1 MKITEDNKMNDP
13 TREKAQTREIAEF
26 IFNILLVVFT
36 ICGTYAMLTSKEP
49 GSGLTASGF
58 ENLKFFTVLSNEFCG
73 LVAALWLV
81 FKLRG
86 REFPVLP
93 KLMAASAVGLTFV
106 IIAAFLAPMY
116 PDLNLYAGGNLW
128 FHLIIPLTA
137 MADFILMRTDGRI
150 PFKYT
155 FISALLALL
164 YGTFYLV
171 NILINGIGQWPDTND
186 WYGFLNWGFPIGI
199 VIFAVVV
206 IMNWA
211 MACILRALN
220 KLLNRKKET

>member
-1 MKITEDNKMNDP
+1 MKSAK
-13 TREKAQTREIAEF
+13 KSEIL
-26 IFNILLVVFT
+26 FNILLVIFT
-36 ICGTYAMLTSKEP
+36 ICGTYAMLTSKAP

-73 LVAALWLV
+73 LVAALWLI

-86 REFPVLP
+86 RKFPVLP

-137 MADFILMRTDGRI
+137 MTDFILMKTKEKI

-155 FISALLALL
+155 FISALLSLV
-164 YGTFYLV
+164 YGNFYLG

-206 IMNWA
+206 LMNWA
-211 MACILRALN
+211 VACVLRAGN
-220 KLLNRKKET
+220 ILLQKNKET

>member
-1 MKITEDNKMNDP
+1 MNDKNKP
-13 TREKAQTREIAEF
+13 SIIIETV
-26 IFNILLVVFT
+26 FNILLVIFT
-36 ICGTYAMLTSKEP
+36 ICGTYAMLTSKAP

-73 LVAALWLV
+73 LVAALWLI

-86 REFPVLP
+86 RKFPVLP

-137 MADFILMRTDGRI
+137 MTDFILMKTKEKI

-155 FISALLALL
+155 FISALLALV
-164 YGTFYLV
+164 YGSFYLG

-206 IMNWA
+206 LMNWA
-211 MACILRALN
+211 VACVLRAGN
-220 KLLNRKKET
+220 ILLQKNKET

>member
-1 MKITEDNKMNDP
+1 MNDKMKFSKV
-13 TREKAQTREIAEF
+13 TETV
-26 IFNILLVVFT
+26 FNILLVIFT
-36 ICGTYAMLTSKEP
+36 ICGTYAMLTSKAP

-137 MADFILMRTDGRI
+137 MADFILMKTDKRI

-155 FISALLALL
+155 FISALLSLV
-164 YGTFYLV
+164 YGNFYLG

-206 IMNWA
+206 LMNWA
-211 MACILRALN
+211 VACVLRTGNILLHKN
-220 KLLNRKKET
+220 IET